1 MFRTAPFTDNEGKR
15 KNTDRHTVYSPTVGS
30 FFQSTGQVVTC
41 WKGTQNIGN
50 ILPLQPPSPPYSTYR
65 GAYCILLHLC
75 SLHCLSFT
83 TSLSVYYPHSIS
95 LYLLLSFFHIS
106 LVVFIPTR
114 PYMESGFICRLK
126 QCWSAS
132 YRLEQT
138 LTNADDYSEALMVDI
153 GNTLHNIGSESLLL
167 HIWLKRE
174 NELYLAWNVPHP
186 DLWKCWLN
194 TVLLSHDCYFR
205 VF

>member
-1 MFRTAPFTDNEGKR
+1 MKVKEKTQT
-15 KNTDRHTVYSPTVGS
+15 HI
-30 FFQSTGQVVTC
+30 QSTLPQLAASSSQQGRWWHAGKELKTL
-41 WKGTQNIGN
+41 GTFCLSNPHPHP
-50 ILPLQPPSPPYSTYR
+50 ILPTEVH
-65 GAYCILLHLC
+65 ILLHLC